1 MLRRIGVF
9 FREALWQEDLARAS
23 GLRAVALSVLRVI
36 VHAFRSFA
44 QNMGSIRAAGLS
56 LITLLAIVP
65 LLALITALGRAF
77 DYGEWLKGEITHYA
91 EANLSEPL
99 QEAVRQI
106 QAMAAGTN
114 FRAIGV
120 IGTLILAYAGFELF
134 TRVEQ
139 AFNHVWKS
147 ERRRK
152 WYRRIVDFIG
162 LVVIVPLLVF
172 GALSLSSLLQGATL
186 HGLRDKYVWVRAV
199 YEAGLGFVPHALM
212 WVALTALYKVM
223 PSGHVS
229 WRGAVVGG
237 IVAGSS
243 WILLHAI
250 YIHFQLGVAQFS
262 AIYATLAVLPLMIVY
277 LQLTWTIL
285 LMGAELAYGVQ
296 NISALRNAQTVPPV
310 THAVRRRLA
319 LLVMGEASQ
328 KFARGDGGCD
338 LSEIAVRC
346 DVPRDWIDGVV
357 LSLSKAGLVAR
368 LAGSEQIIP
377 ARPPGRITTLEVLR
391 ALEIGEADTFL
402 DQICLPPEM
411 EGRLNA
417 LRAAEESVP
426 KTEFGGGTRPP
437 HSAS

>member
-1 MLRRIGVF
+1 MLRRIGIF
-9 FREALWQEDLARAS
+9 FREALWQEDLGRAT
-23 GLRAVALSVLRVI
+23 GWRTLGLSVLRVI
-36 VHAFRSFA
+36 VHAFRSFS

-77 DYGEWLKGEITHYA
+77 GYGEWLKDAITQYG
-91 EANLSEPL
+91 EANLSTPL
-99 QEAVRQI
+99 QDAVKQI
-106 QAMAAGTN
+106 QDMAEGTN
-114 FRAIGV
+114 FKAIGV
-120 IGTLILAYAGFELF
+120 IGTLVLAYAGFELF

-147 ERRRK
+147 EQHRK

-172 GALSLSSLLQGATL
+172 GALSLSSVLQGASL
-186 HGLRDKYVWVRAV
+186 HGLREKYVWVRAV
-199 YEAGLGFVPHALM
+199 YEAGLGFVPHLLM

-223 PSGHVS
+223 PSANVA
-229 WRGAVVGG
+229 WRGAIVGG
-237 IVAGSS
+237 ILAGSS
-243 WILLHAI
+243 WILLHTA

-262 AIYATLAVLPLMIVY
+262 AIYATLAALPLLIVY

-296 NISALRNAQTVPPV
+296 NIKALRNARTVPPV

-319 LLVMGEASQ
+319 LLVMSEASR
-328 KFARGDGGCD
+328 KFAEGAGGCD

-346 DVPRDWIDGVV
+346 DVPRDWIDGVY

-368 LAGSEQIIP
+368 LSGSEQVIP
-377 ARPPGRITTLEVLR
+377 SRPPAAITTLDVLR
-391 ALEIGEADTFL
+391 ALETGEADTFL
-402 DQICLPPEM
+402 DQICLAPDM
-411 EGRLNA
+411 ERRLKD
-417 LRAAEESVP
+417 LRAAEESAA
-426 KTEFGGGTRPP
+426 KTEFGGPAGGG
-437 HSAS
+437 